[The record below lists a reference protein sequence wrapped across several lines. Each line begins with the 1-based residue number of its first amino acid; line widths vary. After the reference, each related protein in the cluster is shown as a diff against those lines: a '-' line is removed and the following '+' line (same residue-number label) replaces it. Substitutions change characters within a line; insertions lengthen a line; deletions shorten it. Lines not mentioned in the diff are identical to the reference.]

1 MASLGLLKVAKHGRG
16 EYIYLIRFHYARPPS
31 EWVSVTVSIRDT
43 LERILQRELDEAW
56 ITDRRIDLRQ
66 RTWVFDVRG
75 WRIGER
81 RMVGHVEKLGAEQNA
96 LGFCDAKGLTD
107 RQVHVRLMWPNKAIA
122 RNVAKTRRAIRP
134 DYWRLHE
141 GVGVHEV
148 I

>member
-1 MASLGLLKVAKHGRG
+1 MQNYSELPGLLQRVILGL
-16 EYIYLIRFHYARPPS
+16 
-31 EWVSVTVSIRDT
+31 TVSIRDA
-43 LERILQRELDEAW
+43 LERILQRELDEAR
-56 ITDRRIDLRQ
+56 ITNRRIDLRQ

-96 LGFCDAKGLTD
+96 LGFSDTKGLAN
-107 RQVHVRLMWPNKAIA
+107 RQVHVRLMWSDETIA

-134 DYWRLHE
+134 DYWRRNK

-148 I
+148 IKP

>member
-1 MASLGLLKVAKHGRG
+1 M
-16 EYIYLIRFHYARPPS
+16 
-31 EWVSVTVSIRDT
+31 VSIRDT
-43 LERILQRELDEAW
+43 LERILQRELEEAR
-56 ITDRRIDLRQ
+56 ITNRRVDLRQ

-96 LGFCDAKGLTD
+96 LGFGDAKGLAN
-107 RQVHVRLMWPNKAIA
+107 RQVHVRLMWSDEAIA

-134 DYWRLHE
+134 DYGRLHE
-141 GVGVHEV
+141 GLGVYEV